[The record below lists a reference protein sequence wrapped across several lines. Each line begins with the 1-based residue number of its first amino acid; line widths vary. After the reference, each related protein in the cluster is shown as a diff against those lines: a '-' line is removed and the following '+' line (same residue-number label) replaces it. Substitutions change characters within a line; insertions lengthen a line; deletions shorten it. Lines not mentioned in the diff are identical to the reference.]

1 MSIDTDIKRKKARI
15 DELVKV
21 AEGIEAEIRLHVERA
36 NACIGHY
43 NAALEEI
50 GTEASAIRHLLLE
63 HRAGQPDEW
72 SESEESRVHHRSA
85 VAWGEVGA
93 GYANWLTFDW
103 LTFEPYDLTE
113 VKRALRAPEDDDGSA
128 YTV

>member
-1 MSIDTDIKRKKARI
+1 MTMSIDTDIKRKKARI

-50 GTEASAIRHLLLE
+50 GTEASTIRHLLLE

-72 SESEESRVHHRSA
+72 SESEESRAHHRSA
-85 VAWGEVGA
+85 VAWIEVGA
-93 GYANWLTFDW
+93 GYADR

-113 VKRALRAPEDDDGSA
+113 VKRALRAPEDDDDDGSA